1 MKTIKLHNQTVCYD
15 SYHFESKT
23 ELQSFL
29 KSKGIKSILENMEE
43 DVIMVLG

>member
-1 MKTIKLHNQTVCYD
+1 METVKLYNQTVCYD
-15 SYHFESKT
+15 SYNFESKT

-29 KSKGIKSILENMEE
+29 KSEEIKSILENIKE